1 MVQLQPPYRSE
12 DLQLA
17 KQIVL
22 EIVRQSPG
30 DEIVGKV
37 KLFKAFYFAHLYF
50 AKLNAGL
57 LSEWPIVKMPHGPGI
72 DAFDTILQEL
82 LSEQAIETDTANVGP
97 FKAALYRATGKPLAC
112 GPLPQNAIDAIRS
125 AVEFVAEK
133 KGAQLSDITHEHSR
147 SWNEAQL
154 GEELSIYLDL
164 LSDEDYAKRIEKSRQ
179 VRDEIEKAFA

>member
-1 MVQLQPPYRSE
+1 MVQLPPSYRQE
-12 DLQLA
+12 DFQRA

-22 EIVRQSPG
+22 EIIRQSPG

-50 AKLNAGL
+50 ARSSAEI

-72 DAFDTILQEL
+72 DGFDIILQAL
-82 LSEQAIETDTANVGP
+82 QDEQAIETDTTSVGP
-97 FKAALYRATGKPLAC
+97 FKAALYRATDKPRKSE
-112 GPLPQNAIDAIRS
+112 GLPSTAIDAIRS
-125 AVEFVAEK
+125 AVEFVTPK
-133 KGAQLSDITHEHSR
+133 SGAQVSDITHEHSR

-179 VRDEIEKAFA
+179 VRGEIDKAFA